1 LHKNLFEKI
10 KVVTMKAKYRFNK
23 GLAFAEKTETRKLET
38 LASQGWI
45 FKRFALG
52 GFLYR
57 FEQGPKKE
65 LSYSMD
71 FHRNPDD
78 EYFDFVKSA
87 SWEHLTSYHN
97 QIHVFSA
104 PKGTAPI
111 YSGNAATEG
120 KYDDIASTMKTGSF
134 YSLIAM
140 LLLLLGMTL
149 SQYYLTVLYLP
160 LKVAFSISVIVF
172 VFFFLPYCQYK
183 WNEWKNK

>member
-1 LHKNLFEKI
+1 MHKNSFGKI
-10 KVVTMKAKYRFNK
+10 KVVTMKVKYRLNK

-57 FEQGPKKE
+57 FEQGPKQE

-78 EYFDFVKSA
+78 EYFEFVKVAGWKHVIS
-87 SWEHLTSYHN
+87 HHN

-104 PKGTAPI
+104 PIGTAAI
-111 YSGNAATEG
+111 YSGSAISEG
-120 KYDDIASTMKTGSF
+120 KYDDITSTMKTGSL

-149 SQYYLTVLYLP
+149 SQSYLTVLYLP
-160 LKVAFSISVIVF
+160 FTVAFYISVIAF
-172 VFFFLPYCQYK
+172 VFSFLPYCQYK
-183 WNEWKNK
+183 WNERKYK